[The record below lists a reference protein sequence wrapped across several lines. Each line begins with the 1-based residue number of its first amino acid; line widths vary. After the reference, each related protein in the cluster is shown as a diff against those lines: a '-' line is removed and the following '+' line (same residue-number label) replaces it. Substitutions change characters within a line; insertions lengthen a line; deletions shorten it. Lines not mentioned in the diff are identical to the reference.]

1 VTEPTTAR
9 YRIEA
14 FDPAHHD
21 RASFSSGGAAVDNF
35 FARTAKKLPRADNLR
50 LSVMVSLDGEIIGF
64 HAINAHLVD
73 YRDLPPSFARTR
85 PGHGQ
90 IPAGFISMIGVDHR
104 FQGQG
109 FGGDLLVDCL
119 VRIER
124 ASQALGIAVVFLDVL
139 DCGEPMQVERRQRL
153 YASYGFASLPAAPL
167 RMFLPLAT
175 VRTPIA
181 G

>member
-21 RASFSSGGAAVDNF
+21 RASFSSGVAAVDNF
-35 FARTAKKLPRADNLR
+35 FARTANKLARADNLR

-64 HAINAHLVD
+64 HALNAHSVD

-90 IPAGFISMIGVDHR
+90 IPAGFISMVGVDR
-104 FQGQG
+104 RNQGQG
-109 FGGDLLVDCL
+109 FGGDLLFDCL
-119 VRIER
+119 VKIER
-124 ASQALGIAVVFLDVL
+124 ASQALGIAVVLLDVL
-139 DCGEPMQVERRQRL
+139 DCGDPPQVERRRRL
-153 YASYGFASLPAAPL
+153 YASYGFASLPTTPL
-167 RMFLPLAT
+167 RMYLPMAS
-175 VRTPIA
+175 VRSLIT